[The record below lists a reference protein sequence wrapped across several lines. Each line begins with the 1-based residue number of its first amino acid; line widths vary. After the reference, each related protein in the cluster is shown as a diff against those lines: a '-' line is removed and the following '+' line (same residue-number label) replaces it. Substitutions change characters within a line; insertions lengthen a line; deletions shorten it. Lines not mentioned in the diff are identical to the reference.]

1 MAIAGTSSAHPLMHA
16 GSLHGPRSP
25 AMWLQGGGQ
34 GEVTMETRDSCHS
47 EGQGGLTLESL
58 SGVKDAIAA
67 HRRQPGPLSG
77 AAV

>member
-1 MAIAGTSSAHPLMHA
+1 MVIAGTSSAHPLMHA
-16 GSLHGPRSP
+16 ESLHGPRSP
-25 AMWLQGGGQ
+25 AMWLQDGGQ
-34 GEVTMETRDSCHS
+34 GEVTMETGDSCRS

-58 SGVKDAIAA
+58 SGVRDAIAT

>member
-16 GSLHGPRSP
+16 GSLQGPRSP

-34 GEVTMETRDSCHS
+34 GEVTMETGDSCHS